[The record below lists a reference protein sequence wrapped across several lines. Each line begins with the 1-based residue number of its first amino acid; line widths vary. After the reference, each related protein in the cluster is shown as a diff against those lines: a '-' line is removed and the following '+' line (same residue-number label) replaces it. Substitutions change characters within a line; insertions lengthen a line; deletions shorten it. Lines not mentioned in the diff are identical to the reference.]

1 LAWHGGDV
9 PVTTDEATAHY
20 FTEPGGVAGA
30 GSGVNHTSPW
40 LALPHEALDF
50 VRSPRRVVAES
61 WERARDRRL
70 DPERLLPEFELPEGD
85 IAEYRRQHPLS
96 QLLPVVRTLL
106 LNDIQGSGLIVA
118 LGDEKG
124 RLLWVEGDS
133 SAKRSAEDMR
143 FVEGAGWAESRVGT
157 SAPGTALVL
166 DHGIQI
172 RGQEHFNVM
181 VQNWSCTAVPIHD
194 PVTRAILGFL
204 DITGDDRAVGPH
216 TLPLLEATAAAMEA
230 ELMVSR
236 LRTTPRSTTAKSRIA
251 HATAAAPATLS
262 VLGRDVALLS
272 DGRRIVSLSARH
284 SELMALLSWHP
295 RGLSAEELASL
306 VYGDPGAVLTLRAEM
321 VRLRHALEV
330 LDPRLAPLSRPYRL
344 LNPLDSDVAR
354 VLALLD
360 RGAHRRAVEAYT
372 GPVLPNS
379 SAPGIDEIRESLST
393 RVRESLL
400 SDASVD
406 VLLDYAGAA
415 GDDDRGILMAA
426 LGMLPPRSP
435 RRAGIVARLELL
447 DRL

>member
-1 LAWHGGDV
+1 M
-9 PVTTDEATAHY
+9 TTDD
-20 FTEPGGVAGA
+20 
-30 GSGVNHTSPW
+30 TSLLDGHRDPW
-40 LALPHEALDF
+40 LASRDGDPRSA
-50 VRSPRRVVAES
+50 SPRRVVAES
-61 WERARDRRL
+61 WERARGRRL
-70 DPERLLPEFELPEGD
+70 DPERLLPEFEVAEGD
-85 IAEYRRQHPLS
+85 IDEYRRQHPLS
-96 QLLPVVRTLL
+96 LLLPVVRTLL
-106 LNDIQGSGLIVA
+106 LNDIQGSGLLVA
-118 LGDEKG
+118 VGDEKG

-172 RGQEHFNVM
+172 RGEEHFNVL

-216 TLPLLEATAAAMEA
+216 TLPLLQATAAAMEA
-230 ELMVSR
+230 ELMVSKLR
-236 LRTTPRSTTAKSRIA
+236 TSPRTTPARSRIA
-251 HATAAAPATLS
+251 RASAGAPATLS
-262 VLGRDVALLS
+262 ILGRDVALLS

-284 SELMALLSWHP
+284 SEILALLSWHSL
-295 RGLSAEELASL
+295 GLSAEELASL

-344 LNPLDSDVAR
+344 LEALDSDVAR
-354 VLALLD
+354 VVTLLD

-372 GPVLPNS
+372 GPVLPGS
-379 SAPGIDEIRESLST
+379 TAPGIEEIRESLSW

-406 VLLDYAGAA
+406 VLLDYAGAV
-415 GDDDRGILMAA
+415 GEDDRGILMAA

-447 DRL
+447 DRA

>member
-1 LAWHGGDV
+1 VTRDDSAARAVLATGGAQN
-9 PVTTDEATAHY
+9 PSRA
-20 FTEPGGVAGA
+20 
-30 GSGVNHTSPW
+30 NPW
-40 LALPHEALDF
+40 LALPRDDRGLL
-50 VRSPRRVVAES
+50 SPRRVVTES
-61 WERARDRRL
+61 WERARGRFL

-85 IAEYRRQHPLS
+85 IVDYRSQHPLS

-172 RGQEHFNVM
+172 RGEEHFNVM

-194 PVTRAILGFL
+194 PVSRAILGFL

-230 ELMVSR
+230 ELMVAR
-236 LRTTPRSTTAKSRIA
+236 LRSPARATTARSRRA
-251 HATAAAPATLS
+251 NAASAWPGTLS
-262 VLGRDVALLS
+262 VLGRDTALIS
-272 DGRRIVSLSARH
+272 DGHRIVSLSARH
-284 SELMALLSWHP
+284 SELMTLLSWHSL
-295 RGLSAEELASL
+295 GLSAEELASL
-306 VYGDPGAVLTLRAEM
+306 VYNDSGAVLTLRAEM
-321 VRLRHALEV
+321 VRLRHALET

-344 LNPLDSDVAR
+344 ASPLDTDISR
-354 VLALLD
+354 VVALLD
-360 RGAHRRAVEAYT
+360 RGSHRRAVEAYS
-372 GPVLPNS
+372 GPVLPRS
-379 SAPGIDEIRESLST
+379 VAPGIEEIRENLT
-393 RVRESLL
+393 NRVRESLL

-406 VLLDYAGAA
+406 VLLDYAGST

-426 LGMLPPRSP
+426 LGMLAPRSP

-447 DRL
+447 DRS

>member
-1 LAWHGGDV
+1 MARPDDELA
-9 PVTTDEATAHY
+9 
-20 FTEPGGVAGA
+20 GVRAP
-30 GSGVNHTSPW
+30 SPW
-40 LALPHEALDF
+40 LAIPRDGRGPSVL
-50 VRSPRRVVAES
+50 PRRIVAES

-70 DPERLLPEFELPEGD
+70 DPERLLPEFELPESD
-85 IAEYRRQHPLS
+85 IDDYRRKHPLS
-96 QLLPVVRTLL
+96 LLLPVVRSLL

-172 RGQEHFNVM
+172 RGEEHFNVM

-236 LRTTPRSTTAKSRIA
+236 LRTTPRTTPARSRIA
-251 HATAAAPATLS
+251 KTTAAAPATLT

-272 DGRRIVSLSARH
+272 DGRHIVSLSARH
-284 SELMALLSWHP
+284 SELMTLLSWHP
-295 RGLSAEELASL
+295 LGLSAEELASL
-306 VYGDPGAVLTLRAEM
+306 VYGDQGAVITLRAEM

-344 LNPLDSDVAR
+344 LGPLDSDVSR
-354 VLALLD
+354 VVALLD
-360 RGAHRRAVEAYT
+360 RGAHRRAVEAYS
-372 GPVLPNS
+372 GPVLPGS
-379 SAPGIDEIRESLST
+379 VAPGIEEIRENLST

-400 SDASVD
+400 ADASVD

-415 GDDDRGILMAA
+415 GEDDRSILMAA

-447 DRL
+447 DRA